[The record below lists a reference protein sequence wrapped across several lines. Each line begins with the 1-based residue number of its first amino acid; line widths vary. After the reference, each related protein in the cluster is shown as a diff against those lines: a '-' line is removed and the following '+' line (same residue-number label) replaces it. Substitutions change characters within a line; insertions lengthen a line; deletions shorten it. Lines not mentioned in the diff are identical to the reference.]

1 MKKTKDVKTTTI
13 LKFQSF
19 VYLTAFRKFSKAKHW
34 EINISHL
41 TVRCDCSEK
50 EAEFACSD
58 FKAIVLNSRGSLA
71 ETLHVPSREMDE
83 QSMYV

>member
-1 MKKTKDVKTTTI
+1 MKKTKDVKTTI

-58 FKAIVLNSRGSLA
+58 FRAIVLNSRGNLA
-71 ETLHVPSREMDE
+71 ESLHGASREIDG
-83 QSMYV
+83 QVVYV